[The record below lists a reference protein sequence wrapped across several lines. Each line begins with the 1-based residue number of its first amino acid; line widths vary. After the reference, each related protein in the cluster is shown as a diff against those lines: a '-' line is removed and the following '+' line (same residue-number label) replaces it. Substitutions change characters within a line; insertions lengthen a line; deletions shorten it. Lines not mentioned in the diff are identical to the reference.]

1 MPWPGLWIYDDDQ
14 LAVFGT
20 PKENECGNERVST
33 WSEGGLVDIDY
44 IKSITNTVKSIQDAV
59 DNNTSCFINNIVFEL
74 YLNFMPES
82 PSHILTVIN
91 VRPCF
96 EKRGLFTILLFIIL
110 EAHQF
115 NNKTS
120 FKVMRAIQIT
130 KTILLNYGFRALDTD
145 QDGNTDM
152 IIEGT
157 DLIQCAIQNLKEKDS
172 VKMGLGSLCEL
183 NRIMAS
189 NTKTIVTEQDWEGDA
204 RIAYFTQLKLNLGSR
219 KRDPSRV
226 FFLKEAY
233 FPTSEQLKDPE
244 FIANSFPKP
253 DTSS

>member
-1 MPWPGLWIYDDDQ
+1 
-14 LAVFGT
+14 
-20 PKENECGNERVST
+20 
-33 WSEGGLVDIDY
+33 
-44 IKSITNTVKSIQDAV
+44 
-59 DNNTSCFINNIVFEL
+59 
-74 YLNFMPES
+74 
-82 PSHILTVIN
+82 
-91 VRPCF
+91 
-96 EKRGLFTILLFIIL
+96 
-110 EAHQF
+110 
-115 NNKTS
+115 
-120 FKVMRAIQIT
+120 
-130 KTILLNYGFRALDTD
+130 
-145 QDGNTDM
+145 
-152 IIEGT
+152 
-157 DLIQCAIQNLKEKDS
+157 
-172 VKMGLGSLCEL
+172 MGLGSLCEL